1 MCKRL
6 ATANTNPLL
15 GWLNSF
21 PQNPTSPHRP
31 LLLPFP
37 TRVSPHSLP
46 RPTAAR
52 ADLNLH
58 GGDPVKRQAWPQRP
72 EPSAQLARPVGP
84 RTQGGPRRLRLRRR
98 RQPGRSAVGIGGSV
112 CNLSTS
118 LVEWPLFMASYA
130 LSQALPGTIWKD
142 VGLVSRSEHY
152 ISRKL
157 GLMLLSYTSGIA
169 SVYGTTTNFIILL

>member
-84 RTQGGPRRLRLRRR
+84 RAQGGPRCLRLRRR
-98 RQPGRSAVGIGGSV
+98 RQPGRNAVGTGGSAF
-112 CNLSTS
+112 NLRH
-118 LVEWPLFMASYA
+118 
-130 LSQALPGTIWKD
+130 Q
-142 VGLVSRSEHY
+142 
-152 ISRKL
+152 L
-157 GLMLLSYTSGIA
+157 GRMA
-169 SVYGTTTNFIILL
+169 SVYGFICFKPSTAWNNLERCRISLTI